1 VRIAVTGASGF
12 IGAQVVKRLL
22 ETGDEPLLLGRGGK
36 AAPRLRG
43 LTGLAVHEV
52 PLDDTAA
59 LRRWLDAHRPE
70 AVVHLAWYAR
80 PRDYLVSPENRAS
93 LAMTTRLAEAVFAS
107 GCRRLVGVGTCLE
120 YADSDRP
127 VEESDAVGPVS
138 PYARAK
144 HEAFRNASALAAG
157 AGAELAWARVFHLYG
172 PGEDPSRLVP
182 TVAASLARGEPID
195 VTAGEQVRDYMH
207 VADVAAGIAALA
219 RPGAAGV
226 YNVCSGTARPL
237 RELLLAIGQLRGR
250 ADLIRFGARPYA
262 PDEVMHLAG
271 RSNRLRSLGWSPRF
285 PTLEAGLAD
294 ALGVAS

>member
-12 IGAQVVKRLL
+12 IGARLVKRLR
-22 ETGDEPLLLGRGGK
+22 ETGDEPLALVRKGSP
-36 AAPRLRG
+36 APRLRG
-43 LTGLAVHEV
+43 LAGLVLHEMA
-52 PLDDTAA
+52 LEDTEA

-80 PRDYLVSPENRAS
+80 PRDYLVSPENAAS
-93 LAMTTRLAEAVFAS
+93 LDLTIRLAESVFAS
-107 GCRRLVGVGTCLE
+107 GVRKLVGVGTCLE
-120 YADSDRP
+120 YAASDQP
-127 VEESDAVGPVS
+127 HVETDAAGPVS

-144 HEAFRNASALAAG
+144 HEAFLSTSELAAR
-157 AGAELAWARVFHLYG
+157 AGAEMAWARVFHLYG

-182 TVAASLARGEPID
+182 TVAASLVRGEPVE
-195 VTAGEQVRDYMH
+195 VTAGAQVRDYMH
-207 VADVAAGIAALA
+207 VADVASGIAALA

-237 RELLLAIGQLRGR
+237 RELLLTVGRLKGR

-271 RSNRLRSLGWSPRF
+271 RSDRLRGLGWSPRF
-285 PTLEAGLAD
+285 PALEAGLAD
-294 ALGVAS
+294 ALGAAS